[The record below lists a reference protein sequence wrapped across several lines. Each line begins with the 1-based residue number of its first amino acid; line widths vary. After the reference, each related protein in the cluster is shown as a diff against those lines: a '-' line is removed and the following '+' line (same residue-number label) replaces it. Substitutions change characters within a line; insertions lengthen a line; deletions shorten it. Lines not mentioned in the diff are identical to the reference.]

1 MVPQNPKRLL
11 SRWRMRFQVTKFG
24 DLRCSMFAPGH
35 AVLFRRKGLNSV
47 ASYDLR
53 FPRVREDCDIC
64 KRQKNAGWEIHYI
77 AESRCTSIQ
86 TDMLSMLSRKGL
98 ARGDWRSPADDSF
111 LNVVMRLGRDLVKLR
126 FYFWPIDIA
135 VWVGAMGIA
144 AACFLEAG
152 SRTVQQ
158 EVPNLNRS

>member
-1 MVPQNPKRLL
+1 MLYADGSPESQ
-11 SRWRMRFQVTKFG
+11 
-24 DLRCSMFAPGH
+24 
-35 AVLFRRKGLNSV
+35 
-47 ASYDLR
+47 AS
-53 FPRVREDCDIC
+53 
-64 KRQKNAGWEIHYI
+64 
-77 AESRCTSIQ
+77 
-86 TDMLSMLSRKGL
+86 LSMLSRKGL
-98 ARGDWRSPADDSF
+98 ARGDWRAPADYSF
-111 LNVVMRLGRDLVKLR
+111 LNVVIDQSRWLVMRLGRDLVKLR